1 MNESPNE
8 SKRVSVNSLCPALSF
23 NDQEIERMF
32 AILDEFGRFDP
43 PAGEISIAFVS
54 KSEISR
60 IHEAF
65 MQNDSP
71 TDVITFSGDPDDG
84 TAGEI
89 CVCPAI
95 AQSYAKENDKDFA
108 EELTLYLTH
117 GYLHLCGFEDIED
130 DDKIEMRKAE
140 QVALKTLVEQRAI
153 PNFSLRL

>member
-32 AILDEFGRFDP
+32 AILDEFGGFDP
-43 PAGEISIAFVS
+43 PPGEISIAFVS
-54 KSEISR
+54 KIEISR
-60 IHEAF
+60 IHDVF

-89 CVCPAI
+89 
-95 AQSYAKENDKDFA
+95 
-108 EELTLYLTH
+108 
-117 GYLHLCGFEDIED
+117 
-130 DDKIEMRKAE
+130 
-140 QVALKTLVEQRAI
+140 
-153 PNFSLRL
+153 

>member
-1 MNESPNE
+1 
-8 SKRVSVNSLCPALSF
+8 
-23 NDQEIERMF
+23 MF
-32 AILDEFGRFDP
+32 AILDKFGGFDP
-43 PAGEISIAFVS
+43 PTGEISIAFVS

-65 MQNDSP
+65 MQDGSP
-71 TDVITFSGDPDDG
+71 TDVITFSGDLDDG

-130 DDKIEMRKAE
+130 DDKIEMRNAE

>member
-32 AILDEFGRFDP
+32 AILDEFGGFDP
-43 PAGEISIAFVS
+43 PPGEISIAFVS
-54 KSEISR
+54 KIEISR
-60 IHEAF
+60 IHDVF

-89 CVCPAI
+89 CVCPAL
-95 AQSYAKENDKDFA
+95 AQSYAQENDKNFA

-117 GYLHLCGFEDIED
+117 GYLHLCGFKDIVD
-130 DDKIEMRKAE
+130 DDKIEMRNAE
-140 QVALKTLVEQRAI
+140 KVALERLVEQCAM